1 MKTLKIIGNW
11 KMNPKSTKEVEKCIK
26 EYTSRIKLIKNVE
39 HALCPPSIYLS
50 AFQKNKKIKYGAQ
63 DVHFEKE
70 GAYTGGVSA
79 QMIFSLGA
87 TLTLVGHSEKRNEG
101 DTNEVVARKIE
112 NALKAG
118 LSIVLCVGEK
128 SRDSSADYHIAV
140 KRDLEESLALFPKSK
155 LTSLTIAY
163 EPVWAIGK
171 NAVRQATPE
180 ESREMSVFIK
190 KVLTDMY
197 GSKGSDVPVLYGGS
211 VTVENCEA
219 FLREGGVQGL
229 LVGRDSL
236 NPIRFSKIVAKA
248 SQISNSINTSTKSN
262 K

>member
-1 MKTLKIIGNW
+1 
-11 KMNPKSTKEVEKCIK
+11 
-26 EYTSRIKLIKNVE
+26 
-39 HALCPPSIYLS
+39 
-50 AFQKNKKIKYGAQ
+50 
-63 DVHFEKE
+63 
-70 GAYTGGVSA
+70 
-79 QMIFSLGA
+79 MISSLGA

-118 LSIVLCVGEK
+118 LLIVLCVGEK